1 MPENTADKSLN
12 SSTINETSGDKVY
25 TVGDVSFIMKPIAA
39 VTDGVIG
46 HSSADSNKPHTVT
59 LSAYFIGETLVTQEL
74 WQAVM
79 GNNPSYFDNTGIK
92 TSRYYNQSALI
103 DTSIASGE
111 HQLKRPVE
119 NISWYDCIAFCNKL
133 SLQLGLEPCYAVIKD
148 GKPIDFQTLVYDE
161 IPTLD
166 NDDTQNSDAWDKTA
180 LDMNKNGFRLPTE
193 AEWEWAAKG
202 GTDSKWPGTDTKT
215 ELKNYAWYD
224 ENSGMKTHEVK
235 KKQPNGYGL
244 YDMSGNVW
252 EWCWDLFDEK
262 DIITWLR
269 PIRGGCYTLSSA
281 GITIT
286 SASRYFAIPDDK
298 TPINLFSPFD
308 DSCGLRLVCTK

>member
-1 MPENTADKSLN
+1 MIILGIE
-12 SSTINETSGDKVY
+12 SSCDETS
-25 TVGDVSFIMKPIAA
+25 I
-39 VTDGVIG
+39 
-46 HSSADSNKPHTVT
+46 
-59 LSAYFIGETLVTQEL
+59 
-74 WQAVM
+74 
-79 GNNPSYFDNTGIK
+79 
-92 TSRYYNQSALI
+92 
-103 DTSIASGE
+103 
-111 HQLKRPVE
+111 
-119 NISWYDCIAFCNKL
+119 
-133 SLQLGLEPCYAVIKD
+133 AVIKD

-202 GTDSKWPGTDTKT
+202 GTDSKWPGTDTET

-235 KKQPNGYGL
+235 KKLPNGYGL
-244 YDMSGNVW
+244 YDMGGNIW

-262 DIITWLR
+262 DIIKWLR

-281 GITIT
+281 GIT
-286 SASRYFAIPDDK
+286 SAFRYFAIPDDK
-298 TPINLFSPFD
+298 TPINLFFSF
-308 DSCGLRLVCTK
+308 

>member
-1 MPENTADKSLN
+1 METSAAQTYTKVPFAELQDYLQNTASI
-12 SSTINETSGDKVY
+12 T
-25 TVGDVSFIMKPIAA
+25 DVNYIE
-39 VTDGVIG
+39 VTDIT
-46 HSSADSNKPHTVT
+46 AAK
-59 LSAYFIGETLVTQEL
+59 LSGKEISPLGKILKASGKQIALKLPITQEL

-92 TSRYYNQSALI
+92 TSRYYNQSARI

-193 AEWEWAAKG
+193 AEWAAKG
-202 GTDSKWPGTDTKT
+202 GTDSKWPGTDTET

-235 KKQPNGYGL
+235 KKLPNGYGL

-252 EWCWDLFDEK
+252 EWCWDWSDDNIK
-262 DIITWLR
+262 WLR
-269 PIRGGCYTLSSA
+269 TIRGGSDFCSSFEIRRA
-281 GITIT
+281 F
-286 SASRYFAIPDDK
+286 RHFAIPDDK

-308 DSCGLRLVCTK
+308 DSCGLRLVCRK

>member
-1 MPENTADKSLN
+1 METPAAQTYTKVPFAELQDYLQNTASITDVNYIEVMDITAAKL
-12 SSTINETSGDKVY
+12 SGKKISPL
-25 TVGDVSFIMKPIAA
+25 GKILKASGKQIALKLPI
-39 VTDGVIG
+39 
-46 HSSADSNKPHTVT
+46 
-59 LSAYFIGETLVTQEL
+59 TQEL

-92 TSRYYNQSALI
+92 TSRYYNQSARI

-202 GTDSKWPGTDTKT
+202 GTDSKWPGTDTET

-235 KKQPNGYGL
+235 KKLPNGYGL

-252 EWCWDLFDEK
+252 EWCWDWSDDNIK
-262 DIITWLR
+262 WLR
-269 PIRGGCYTLSSA
+269 PIRGGSDFCSSFEIRRA
-281 GITIT
+281 F
-286 SASRYFAIPDDK
+286 RYFAIQDD
-298 TPINLFSPFD
+298 TCPINLFSPFD

>member
-1 MPENTADKSLN
+1 METPAAQTYTKVPFAELQDYLQNTASI
-12 SSTINETSGDKVY
+12 T
-25 TVGDVSFIMKPIAA
+25 DVNYIE
-39 VTDGVIG
+39 VTDIT
-46 HSSADSNKPHTVT
+46 AAK
-59 LSAYFIGETLVTQEL
+59 LSGKEISPLGKILKASGKQIALKLPITQEL

-92 TSRYYNQSALI
+92 TSRYYNQSARI

-235 KKQPNGYGL
+235 KKLPNGYGL
-244 YDMSGNVW
+244 YDMGGNVW

-262 DIITWLR
+262 DIIKWLR
-269 PIRGGCYTLSSA
+269 PIRGGCYALSSA
-281 GITIT
+281 GITP
-286 SASRYFAIPDDK
+286 AFRYFAIQDD
-298 TPINLFSPFD
+298 TCPINLFSPFD